1 MATINRCRGMA
12 CAGVMLLAAA
22 GAAHAGTVQMRHS
35 AGPVMVANV
44 ISPDVTGAVITRR
57 RDWTRT
63 DTPGPGVDDTLPMSF
78 IAFGLEIEQGTS
90 DDRDYEYQVVS
101 PAAAGWSPARIDA
114 IQTLWAQRIGEVIG
128 GGDDEACAFQVAVW
142 ELMFDTDRDLD
153 SGSFQLISTPSLGN
167 AKSMA
172 QSWLG
177 GVAQGSSWRPVMS
190 IMLHEDVQDQIFAE
204 IPAPGAALVAGLGAA
219 VVGGRRRRR
228 ERASA

>member
-1 MATINRCRGMA
+1 MATFIRRRGMA
-12 CAGVMLLAAA
+12 CAGVALLAAA

-35 AGPVMVANV
+35 AGPVMVASV
-44 ISPDVTGAVITRR
+44 VSPDVTGAVIARR

-63 DTPGPGVDDTLPMSF
+63 DTPGPDVDDTLPMSF
-78 IAFGLEIEQGTS
+78 LAFGLEIEQGTS
-90 DDRDYEYQVVS
+90 EDRDYTYEVVS
-101 PAAAGWSPARIDA
+101 PASAGWTPGRIDA

-128 GGDDEACAFQVAVW
+128 GGDYEACAFQVAVW

-153 SGSFQLISTPSLGN
+153 TGSFQLMNAPSLGN

-172 QSWLG
+172 QSWLNG
-177 GVAQGSSWRPVMS
+177 LAQGSSWRPVMS

-219 VVGGRRRRR
+219 MVGGRRRRR